1 VKVLVFAHR
10 LELGGTQ
17 TNAIELAATARDR
30 FGQDV
35 VLFAEPGPAA
45 ALAEARG
52 LRLVPAPAADNH
64 PSPRVMR
71 ALRAAVR
78 AERPDLIHA
87 WDWPQCFDAYYGE
100 HMTFGV
106 PLLCTVMGMAVPRFI
121 PRTLPTTFG
130 TRALADQARRT
141 RAGPVDLLEPPVDV
155 DFNAPDVVDAAEFR
169 RQFGLA
175 DDRFTVAVVSRLV
188 EWLKLES
195 LLRSIA
201 AVDLLAKDVPVQ
213 LAVVGEGTAAA
224 RVAERAAEVNDRHGA
239 SVVVLTGGLLDPRPA
254 YQAADAMLGMGG
266 SALRSMAFAKP
277 LIVLGEQGFS
287 RPFDRSTADYF
298 LRYGYYGLGD
308 GDLRPDRIADQLRP
322 LVTDERL
329 RAELGS
335 FGREIVTTHYG
346 LEPAAE
352 RLVALYRRVAAG
364 RPGRLVLAREGARTA
379 ALLAG
384 RKVPAPVR
392 ERVRSL
398 AGSLAGPRAG
408 SRAGE
413 RRQG

>member
-17 TNAIELAATARDR
+17 VNAIELAATARDR
-30 FGQDV
+30 LGQDV

-45 ALAEARG
+45 ALVEQHG
-52 LRLVPAPAADNH
+52 LRLLPAPGATNH

-100 HMTFGV
+100 HLVFGV

-130 TRALADQARRT
+130 TRELAEQARRT
-141 RAGPVDLLEPPVDV
+141 RSGPVELLEPPVDV
-155 DFNAPDVVDAAEFR
+155 DHNAPGVVDDGEFR
-169 RQFGLA
+169 ARFGLA
-175 DDRFTVAVVSRLV
+175 GDRFTVAVVSRLV

-195 LLRSIA
+195 LLRGIA
-201 AVDLLAKDVPVQ
+201 AVDLLAKELPVQ
-213 LAVVGEGTAAA
+213 LVVVGEGTAAA

-239 SVVVLTGGLLDPRPA
+239 NVVVLTGGLVDPRPA
-254 YQAADAMLGMGG
+254 YQVADAMLGMGG
-266 SALRSMAFAKP
+266 SALRSLAFAKP
-277 LIVLGEQGFS
+277 LVVLGEQGFS
-287 RPFDRSTADYF
+287 LPFDRSTVDYF
-298 LRYGYYGLGD
+298 RQHGYYGLGD
-308 GDLRPDRIADQLRP
+308 GDLRPDRITDQLRP
-322 LVTDERL
+322 LVTDPGL
-329 RAELGS
+329 RADLGR
-335 FGREIVTTHYG
+335 FGREIVERHYG
-346 LEPAAE
+346 LAPAAD

-364 RPGRLVLAREGARTA
+364 RPARLAAAREGARTA

-392 ERVRSL
+392 DRVRSL
-398 AGSLAGPRAG
+398 AG
-408 SRAGE
+408 E
-413 RRQG
+413 RRHR

>member
-1 VKVLVFAHR
+1 MKVLVFAHR

-30 FGQDV
+30 FGLDV

-45 ALAEARG
+45 ALAHQRG
-52 LRLVPAPAADNH
+52 LRLLPAPAADNH

-100 HMTFGV
+100 HLTFGV

-130 TRALADQARRT
+130 TRELAETARRT
-141 RAGPVDLLEPPVDV
+141 RSGPVELLEPPVDV
-155 DFNAPDVVDAAEFR
+155 EFNAPGVVDPGEFR
-169 RQFGLA
+169 QTFGLA
-175 DDRFTVAVVSRLV
+175 GDRFTVAVVSRLV

-201 AVDLLAKDVPVQ
+201 AVDLLAKDLPVQ
-213 LAVVGEGTAAA
+213 LVVVGEGTAAA
-224 RVAERAAEVNDRHGA
+224 RVAQRAAEVNDRHGA
-239 SVVVLTGGLLDPRPA
+239 AVVLLTGGLVDPRPA

-287 RPFDRSTADYF
+287 RPFDRSTVDYF
-298 LRYGYYGLGD
+298 LQHGYYGLGD

-322 LVTDERL
+322 LVTDPEL
-329 RAELGS
+329 RADLGR
-335 FGREIVTTHYG
+335 FGRQIVTEHYG
-346 LEPAAE
+346 LEPAAR
-352 RLVALYRRVAAG
+352 RLVELYRRVAAG
-364 RPGRLVLAREGARTA
+364 RPRRLVLAADGVRTA

-392 ERVRSL
+392 DRL
-398 AGSLAGPRAG
+398 RALT
-408 SRAGE
+408 GE
-413 RRQG
+413 RRTR

>member
-17 TNAIELAATARDR
+17 TNAIELAATARDK

-45 ALAEARG
+45 ALAEQRG
-52 LRLVPAPAADNH
+52 LRLLPAPGAIDH

-78 AERPDLIHA
+78 AEQPDLIHA

-100 HMTFGV
+100 HLVFGV

-130 TRALADQARRT
+130 TRELTQQARRT
-141 RAGPVDLLEPPVDV
+141 RSGPVELLEPPVDV
-155 DFNAPDVVDAAEFR
+155 DFNAPGVVDDGPFR
-169 RQFGLA
+169 ARFGVA

-195 LLRSIA
+195 LLRGIA
-201 AVDLLAKDVPVQ
+201 AIDLLAKELPVQ
-213 LAVVGEGTAAA
+213 LLVVGEGTAAA
-224 RVAERAAEVNDRHGA
+224 QVAERAAEVNDRHGA
-239 SVVVLTGGLLDPRPA
+239 NVVVLTGGLVDPRPA

-277 LIVLGEQGFS
+277 LVVLGEQGFS
-287 RPFDRSTADYF
+287 LPFDRSTVDYF
-298 LRYGYYGLGD
+298 LQHGYYGLGD
-308 GDLRPDRIADQLRP
+308 GDLRADRIVDQLRP
-322 LVTDERL
+322 FVTDVEL
-329 RAELGS
+329 RADLGS
-335 FGREIVTTHYG
+335 FGRDIVVRRYG

-352 RLVALYRRVAAG
+352 RLVGLYQRVAAG
-364 RPGRLVLAREGARTA
+364 RQSRLVLAAEGARTA

-384 RKVPAPVR
+384 RKVPPSVR
-392 ERVRSL
+392 ERVRSAL
-398 AGSLAGPRAG
+398 PF
-408 SRAGE
+408 E
-413 RRQG
+413 RRHR